1 MTAKKMIE
9 LVQQHHP
16 HMGETEILML
26 LNDAK
31 DEFCERTEIVK
42 SSSTTFNTT
51 AGQIQYDLSLA
62 ADVPTTGGI
71 LKINKVWVGDSTNP
85 LLATR
90 LQGPLKIKDT
100 G

>member
-42 SSSTTFNTT
+42 SFSTSFTT
-51 AGQIQYDLSLA
+51 VAGQLKYDLLLA

-71 LKINKVWVGDSTNP
+71 LKINKVWVGDSANP

-90 LQGPLKIKDT
+90 LQGPLKIRDNS
-100 G
+100 